1 MKTILS
7 RMALMAVMLFVSLSA
22 AAERITQEQLN
33 KLVGTYRLEI
43 PGHGDVRAS
52 VAANGDFSLI
62 LEGEAKGFNL
72 LDDDEAVIT
81 DNMITFFDDHKF
93 LLQDGVATHFLLEG
107 VLLVPREGSFE
118 DGLEI
123 LPLIAGRYV
132 YNDDYTD
139 VITIDEKG
147 DGLIMY
153 GPEGARF
160 NVEKVLSW
168 YKNEDVI
175 MAFFICETFKADD
188 PESSTQ
194 ALPFVVNFILRDGEV
209 AGLDFAGEWYDLV
222 EKIDVETGTDD
233 TMYLVVT
240 YGDKVFRVKADDTV
254 KVEWKT
260 GAELRK

>member
-22 AAERITQEQLN
+22 AAEKITQEQLN

-43 PGHGDVRAS
+43 PGLGDARAS

-62 LEGEAKGFNL
+62 CLGEHKGFNL

-81 DNMITFFDDHKF
+81 DNMITFYDESKF
-93 LLQDGVATHFLLEG
+93 LLQDGVATH
-107 VLLVPREGSFE
+107 VLFMMDAYMIPREGSFE

-123 LPLIAGRYV
+123 LPLIAGIYAGDEGTCV
-132 YNDDYTD
+132 
-139 VITIDEKG
+139 IDESGAGTLSADGMESTFSLSDALTWAKAG
-147 DGLIMY
+147 DDLYVFVDLSGL
-153 GPEGARF
+153 GAF
-160 NVEKVLSW
+160 TLHFSMHDDEVTGIDLMGTVL
-168 YKNEDVI
+168 
-175 MAFFICETFKADD
+175 
-188 PESSTQ
+188 P
-194 ALPFVVNFILRDGEV
+194 
-209 AGLDFAGEWYDLV
+209 LV
-222 EKIDVETGTDD
+222 EKIEVEAVNNDA
-233 TMYLVVT
+233 MYLVVT